1 MPIKFSAPGQVGRYP
16 SVMRKL
22 TTSNPRTPWHHRK
35 KTHHTST
42 PAEKAV
48 LKQKRAEHN
57 AGYREA
63 LENINQMIMDQATEL
78 HAKFRGHNIEYYYR
92 EILQSTR
99 RTKNKH
105 SLSRW
110 NAFVRQEMKHIN
122 DGIPQGENR
131 HKAAQHAAEISA
143 RWKGM
148 TKEEREAATEGA
160 MTELAEQCES
170 KALAPHNVPLNSFQ
184 DVNKTLQSIDNQ
196 LAELHACTGTEILL
210 IAVHANVDHFNRPH
224 VFQTACT
231 VNFFDSSIGTSVGD
245 VAFHLEGFCISG
257 VKEEVAAPF
266 KVSRMYYQNFNRNI
280 TQKYHL
286 VLDNWPLSKFVTPGN
301 INSLTELRVLY
312 NAWDSNATRFRK
324 LSDEE
329 YETWEA
335 KNFAD
340 VLASASTLHDADEE
354 DLVAEGE
361 TNAPGPQLLSNSVPK
376 SPANPPLQPS
386 DCDASIAAPE
396 PTQTRKRK
404 VPSETPA
411 GSVVFTMDGAPMQVT
426 KKLRRERADKGI
438 KHGPHKKKGDALAVE
453 SSKGPSHS
461 TDNTRDLLDA
471 PPRGGMRITL

>member
-16 SVMRKL
+16 SAMHKL

-35 KTHHTST
+35 KTCHTST

-48 LKQKRAEHN
+48 LKQKRAERN

-92 EILQSTR
+92 EILQSAHR
-99 RTKNKH
+99 MKNKR

-122 DGIPQGENR
+122 DGIPQGENC

-160 MTELAEQCES
+160 MTELAEQHES

-196 LAELHACTGTEILL
+196 LAELHAPRT
-210 IAVHANVDHFNRPH
+210 VD
-224 VFQTACT
+224 
-231 VNFFDSSIGTSVGD
+231 FFDSSIGTSVGD
-245 VAFHLEGFCISG
+245 VAFRLEGFCISG
-257 VKEEVAAPF
+257 VKGLAKTHIQDLLELKKKCQALIMQKCQEVAAPF

-286 VLDNWPLSKFVTPGN
+286 VLDNWPLSKFVAPGN

-329 YETWEA
+329 YETWEV

-396 PTQTRKRK
+396 PIQTQKRK

-411 GSVVFTMDGAPMQVT
+411 GSAVFAMDGAPMQVT
-426 KKLRRERADKGI
+426 KKSRRECADKGI
-438 KHGPHKKKGDALAVE
+438 KRGPRKKKGDALAVE
-453 SSKGPSHS
+453 SSEGPSHS

-471 PPRGGMRITL
+471 PPCGGMRITL